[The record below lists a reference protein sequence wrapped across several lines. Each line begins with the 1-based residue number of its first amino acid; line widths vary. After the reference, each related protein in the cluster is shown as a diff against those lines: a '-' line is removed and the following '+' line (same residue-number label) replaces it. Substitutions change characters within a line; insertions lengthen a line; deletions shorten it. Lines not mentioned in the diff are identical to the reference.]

1 MTGFL
6 KTNDYDEKQ
15 GDTMLFTSILMP
27 TDFSRNSAEAY
38 EFALNFAKRYSAKL
52 HILHV
57 LEPLTQNSESIN
69 HHDRMNLERDRIFNA
84 EEELE
89 RFINKFSNA
98 HVEICRNIL
107 QGRVHEEIIKYAKS
121 ENIDLIIIA
130 THGKTNLYHSVAGNV
145 AKKVLKYSETQVVCI
160 KTNISTLPPKTVV
173 QENLAENWVG

>member
-1 MTGFL
+1 
-6 KTNDYDEKQ
+6 
-15 GDTMLFTSILMP
+15 MLFKNILMP
-27 TDFSRNSAEAY
+27 TDFSCNSAEAY

-69 HHDRMNLERDRIFNA
+69 HYDRMNFERDRIFNA

-98 HVEICRNIL
+98 HVELYRIVLR
-107 QGRVHEEIIKYAKS
+107 GKAYEEIIKYAKS
-121 ENIDLIIIA
+121 ENADLIIIS

-145 AKKVLKYSETQVVCI
+145 AKKVLKFSETQVVCL
-160 KTNISTLPPKTVV
+160 KTNISTVLPKTLT